1 MLQSP
6 QGAERIRID
15 STDVRQILWLY
26 ELLLPYAV
34 VFGQERQWAKELAV
48 LYGPGNSPVWYAGT
62 RGFSAASFSSGISTL
77 SASTSSSSS
86 SSSGGSG
93 GGGSAGGGGGG
104 GGGGGV

>member
-6 QGAERIRID
+6 QGAERVPVD
-15 STDVRQILWLY
+15 TTDPRVMLRLY
-26 ELLLPYAV
+26 ESLLPYAV
-34 VFGQERQWAKELAV
+34 VFGQEKQWAKELAV
-48 LYGPGNSPVWYAGT
+48 LYGEGNSPAWYSGSSGSFNAAA
-62 RGFSAASFSSGISTL
+62 FSAGIGSL
-77 SASTSSSSS
+77 STSASSS